1 MIPVAPVQAPA
12 DFDEQVRQP
21 GIEWLAAHPNAARP
35 YPFWTQCLPALAQA
49 FSNRCAYAAML
60 DPTGGTVDHYRSFK
74 GHRELAYEWSNY
86 RFASQVMN
94 SSKQNADDDVLDP
107 HEIGEG
113 WFEIL
118 LPSLQMRVT
127 DAVPEEH
134 RERANYT
141 LQRLKLRDGE
151 RLIRWRLSW
160 YQAYQNGGLTLEQ
173 LRQWAP
179 LIAEAIVRTDK
190 G

>member
-21 GIEWLAAHPNAARP
+21 GVEWLAAHPNAARP
-35 YPFWTQCLPALAQA
+35 YPFWTQCLRALAQA

-74 GHRELAYEWSNY
+74 EHRELAYEWSNY

-134 RERANYT
+134 
-141 LQRLKLRDGE
+141 
-151 RLIRWRLSW
+151 IRWRLSW